1 MLRTPPGASTRR
13 MWMDDEET
21 QKPEGTEATEQEKPE
36 GTETQKGALES
47 ELYVSYNVFTW
58 LCLYIY
64 RCDKSL

>member
-1 MLRTPPGASTRR
+1 
-13 MWMDDEET
+13 MDDEET